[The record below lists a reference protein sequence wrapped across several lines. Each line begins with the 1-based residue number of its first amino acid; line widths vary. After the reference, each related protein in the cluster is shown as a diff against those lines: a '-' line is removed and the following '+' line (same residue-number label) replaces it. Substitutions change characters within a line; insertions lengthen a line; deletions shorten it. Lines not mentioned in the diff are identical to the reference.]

1 MNELIKRNS
10 KLWEYLTPE
19 MKELAAEGEML
30 LNSCVVT
37 GNKEIKDFSYL
48 VFPWGKL
55 YEGFLKKIFLDLGFI
70 TSEDYYGN
78 DIRIGKL
85 LSTGGRN
92 IPPHR
97 LSIVKELSSTKVFG
111 ENLTKIMRGVWKNS
125 RNLVFHF
132 FPDNF
137 YKIDLVTSRKRINET
152 IKCMEI
158 VVNRYHD
165 IAGHGDTKKSQEKNK

>member
-1 MNELIKRNS
+1 MNEMIKRNS
-10 KLWEYLTPE
+10 ALWQYLTPE
-19 MKELAAEGEML
+19 MRELAHEGEVL
-30 LNSCVVT
+30 LNSCVISGSSEV
-37 GNKEIKDFSYL
+37 KDHSYL

-85 LSTGGRN
+85 LSSGTRYL
-92 IPPHR
+92 PPHR
-97 LSIVKELSSTKVFG
+97 LSIIKELSSSKVFG
-111 ENLTKIMRGVWKNS
+111 ENLTKLMRGVWKNS

-137 YKIDLVTSRKRINET
+137 YKVDLETAKKRITDT
-152 IKCMEI
+152 IRCMEV
-158 VVNRYHD
+158 VVNRLNS
-165 IAGHGDTKKSQEKNK
+165 IKK

>member
-1 MNELIKRNS
+1 MPSIDKNS
-10 KLWEYLTPE
+10 QLWNYLTPE
-19 MKELAAEGEML
+19 MKDLAIEGDKL
-30 LNSCVVT
+30 LNSCLLKSED
-37 GNKEIKDFSYL
+37 GMQDYSYL

-85 LSTGGRN
+85 LSSGTRYL
-92 IPPHR
+92 PPHR
-97 LSIVKELSSTKVFG
+97 LSIIKELSSSKVFG
-111 ENLTKIMRGVWKNS
+111 ENLTKLMRGVWKNS

-137 YKIDLVTSRKRINET
+137 YKVDLETAKKRITDT
-152 IKCMEI
+152 IRCMEV
-158 VVNRYHD
+158 VVNRLNS
-165 IAGHGDTKKSQEKNK
+165 IKK